1 MKTAFLFTGQG
12 SQTVGMGKDIY
23 EKYET
28 ARKVFDKASEIS
40 GIDVKNICFNG
51 PEEELNKTENTQIAI
66 LTTSLA
72 LLKILEENGKKAEI
86 AVGLSLGEYAALIYG
101 GYITFEDG
109 IKLIQKRGYYMGNF
123 LPEEEYSMAAI
134 IGLEDEKVEKACKS
148 VKNGFVRAVNYNC
161 PGQVVVSGDKDA
173 VIESME
179 IAKEL
184 GARKTIELKTSG
196 PFHTEKLKNASIELR
211 KELEKIT
218 FNKCNIPVIKNF
230 DGSAYSE
237 NDNMVE
243 VLANHVIN
251 PVKFRKSI
259 EIMLEMGADTFV
271 EVGPGK
277 TLSGFV
283 RKVAKEKQKEVVV
296 LNVENVETMENVLQ
310 IIQNKEC

>member
-134 IGLEDEKVEKACKS
+134 IGLDSEKIEKICEEIRQ
-148 VKNGFVRAVNYNC
+148 NGKFVVPANYNC
-161 PGQVVVSGDKDA
+161 KVQTVISGTSEAIDIA
-173 VIESME
+173 IEKLKE
-179 IAKEL
+179 AGAKR
-184 GARKTIELKTSG
+184 AIKLKTSG
-196 PFHTEKLKNASIELR
+196 PFHTEKLKQASTLFA
-211 KELEKIT
+211 KELEKVQFQKGNGI
-218 FNKCNIPVIKNF
+218 KVIKNI
-230 DGSAYSE
+230 DGKFYTDQ
-237 NDNMVE
+237 DNIKE
-243 VLANHVIN
+243 ILAKHIIS
-251 PVKFRKSI
+251 PVKFAQAIQLMKNEGI
-259 EIMLEMGADTFV
+259 ERFV
-271 EVGPGK
+271 EIGPGK
-277 TLSGFV
+277 ALTGFI
-283 RKVAKEKQKEVVV
+283 KKDYPEAE
-296 LNVENVETMENVLQ
+296 LYNINNVESLENYLK
-310 IIQNKEC
+310 ID